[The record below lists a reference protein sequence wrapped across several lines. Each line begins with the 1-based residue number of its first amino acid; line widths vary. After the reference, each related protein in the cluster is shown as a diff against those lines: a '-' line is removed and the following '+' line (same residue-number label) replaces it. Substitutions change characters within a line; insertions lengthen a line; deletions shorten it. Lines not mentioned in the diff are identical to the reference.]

1 MAQLQPLRER
11 ARCNASCWQQAAGTD
26 TAPPRGM
33 ATGSSCDALLPPRAQ
48 VAVPLLRSLAA
59 LRDPSS
65 DRPSCIEPAQAA
77 LI

>member
-1 MAQLQPLRER
+1 MAQLQPVRER

-26 TAPPRGM
+26 TAPRGM

-48 VAVPLLRSLAA
+48 VAVPSALAKTT
-59 LRDPSS
+59 LRDPSA